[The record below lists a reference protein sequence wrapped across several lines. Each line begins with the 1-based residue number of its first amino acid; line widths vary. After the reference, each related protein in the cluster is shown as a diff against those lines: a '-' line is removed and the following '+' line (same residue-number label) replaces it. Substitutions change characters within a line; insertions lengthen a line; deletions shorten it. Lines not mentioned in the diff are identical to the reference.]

1 MVTGIVKW
9 FNSEKGYGFIEPSD
23 GSADLFAH
31 YSAINSNGFR
41 ALEEG
46 DSVSYDAEEG
56 PKGLQAANITVLR

>member
-1 MVTGIVKW
+1 MATGIVKW

-46 DSVSYDAEEG
+46 DSVSFDAEEG

>member
-1 MVTGIVKW
+1 MATGIVKW

-41 ALEEG
+41 VLEEG
-46 DSVSYDAEEG
+46 DSVSFDAEEG